1 MSASHPRSG
10 RKGEKVDFKKLSAS
24 FEHSYGRESL
34 ALVAHLRDAYPEVTK
49 PGRRTG
55 NALPKIC
62 FFVWSSCRDGERDLI
77 PTLVHAAVLLAAQDD
92 YFDNRRIPTAEKES
106 FRAAMNRGLRTN
118 SVRVQS
124 KGSPQLRDL
133 TSLWSYV
140 AGTIPQGVPEVR
152 SYWVETVCQLND
164 AMAEENRAIRRAT
177 ITYDE
182 YMRSAVDSMGMVFI
196 WTTYLA
202 NRHVPMTTLRELAP
216 VLVRGAMVAR
226 LSNDIASYREDKKKR
241 NAVTLVGGKNPRAR
255 ILRRAA
261 QESCVFHERVEA
273 LDLSPRVR
281 GVLLH
286 SIDFLREFYLRFNFD
301 GGPAS

>member
-1 MSASHPRSG
+1 MSFQM
-10 RKGEKVDFKKLSAS
+10 RKTVEEVDLAVLFRRFEGE
-24 FEHSYGRESL
+24 YGPAYSRL
-34 ALVAHLRDAYPEVTK
+34 AARLRKRYPEITRR
-49 PGRRTG
+49 GRRTG
-55 NALPKIC
+55 RAVRNIG
-62 FFVWSSCRDGERDLI
+62 FFAWCGCRDADLPLI
-77 PTLVHAAVLLAAQDD
+77 PTLFHAAVLLSAQDD
-92 YFDNRRIPTAEKES
+92 YYDNPRISAEQKES
-106 FRAAMNRGLRTN
+106 FCTATNHALRN
-118 SVRVQS
+118 DSFRSFRRNVERS
-124 KGSPQLRDL
+124 RQLRDL
-133 TSLWSYV
+133 ASLWSYV